1 MISSKNLIAD
11 RLRLARLMHS
21 PVVTQKDLLA
31 RLEIRGIS
39 LPDAAISKIEAGT
52 RPVSDKELVAMAE
65 SLSVSVYWLL
75 GKE

>member
-1 MISSKNLIAD
+1 MTKNLIGD
-11 RLRLARLMHS
+11 RLRLARLMNS
-21 PVVTQKDLLA
+21 PSVTQKDLLA
-31 RLEIRGIS
+31 RLEVRGIS

-65 SLSVSVYWLL
+65 CLSVTVYWLL